1 LATGVLSISAFVHFA
16 DRVCAGH
23 LGDQRLQAQ
32 TTRLP
37 TRASAFDAVGH
48 QASAESAYCVGANFA
63 VAVAYPIGPPEEM
76 VETIGQF
83 RRSCEDN
90 GWGVAFHQTLPD
102 LLPVYRKSGFK
113 RLKIGDEAI
122 VDLTNFTYRHA
133 LDLPKVG
140 VALGKVS
147 DLTE

>member
-1 LATGVLSISAFVHFA
+1 
-16 DRVCAGH
+16 
-23 LGDQRLQAQ
+23 
-32 TTRLP
+32 
-37 TRASAFDAVGH
+37 
-48 QASAESAYCVGANFA
+48 
-63 VAVAYPIGPPEEM
+63 M